1 MSRLRQFFRHTQLV
15 MWKETLQMLRD
26 RALLPLIFIAPIL
39 QLIMFGY
46 VVGSDVRN
54 LPTAV
59 VDQDNTTM
67 SRRVTDAFSGSTYF
81 TVTARPGSESDVKPL
96 MDGNQVTV
104 AIIIPKGFEDGVRAG
119 RSMPVEVIV
128 DGSDSKTSQ
137 VAAGYS
143 ASILASLSNALY
155 PARPGVSQASL
166 PGVDARVR
174 VLFNPSVS
182 SVNVMVPGL
191 MAFILMLSGT
201 SVMSQAVVRERERG
215 TLEQIFVTPISR
227 SEYLTGK
234 IMPYVAVSII
244 QITAVFVVGTLWFRV
259 PFSGSLL
266 VVGAATLL
274 FMLTTLGMGLLVS
287 TVSRTRQQAQ
297 QGVMFILLPSMV
309 LSGFIF
315 PIESMPAVIQP
326 ITYLIPLR
334 YVLIALRSNFLKGSS
349 FIDLWPQF
357 LGMAIFAVVV
367 FATAIWR
374 FQKRLA
380 D

>member
-1 MSRLRQFFRHTQLV
+1 MSRLRQFLRHTGLV
-15 MWKETLQMLRD
+15 MWKEALQLSRD
-26 RALLPLIFIAPIL
+26 RGLLPLILVVPVV

-67 SRRVTDAFSGSTYF
+67 SRKVVDAFTGSTYF
-81 TVTARPGSESDVKPL
+81 TVVARPGNESGIKPL

-104 AIIIPKGFEDGVRAG
+104 AIMIPRGFENGVRAG
-119 RSMPVEVIV
+119 RSMPVEVVV

-143 ASILASLSNALY
+143 ASILASLSSMLY
-155 PARPGVSQASL
+155 PAKPGVSLSKV

-191 MAFILMLSGT
+191 MAVVLLISGT
-201 SVMSQAVVRERERG
+201 TVMAQAVVRERERG
-215 TLEQIFVTPISR
+215 TLEQLFVTPISR
-227 SEYLTGK
+227 TEYLFGK
-234 IMPYVAVSII
+234 ILPYAVVATV
-244 QITAVFVVGTLWFRV
+244 QISVVFVVGTLWFRV
-259 PFSGSLL
+259 PFNGNLL
-266 VVGAATLL
+266 VVGTASLL
-274 FMLTTLGMGLLVS
+274 FMLTTLGIGLLIS
-287 TVSRTRQQAQ
+287 TISRTRQQAQ
-297 QGVMFILLPSMV
+297 QATMFILLPSFV

-315 PIESMPAVIQP
+315 PIESMPAIIQP
-326 ITYLIPLR
+326 LTLLIPLR
-334 YVLIALRSNFLKGSS
+334 YVLVALRGNFLKGSG
-349 FIDLWPQF
+349 FADLWPQF
-357 LGMAIFAVVV
+357 LAMTVFAVLV
-367 FATAIWR
+367 FFTAVWR
-374 FQKRLA
+374 FRKRLA

>member
-1 MSRLRQFFRHTQLV
+1 
-15 MWKETLQMLRD
+15 MWKEALQLSRD
-26 RALLPLIFIAPIL
+26 RGLLPLILIVPVV

-67 SRRVTDAFSGSTYF
+67 SRKVVDAFTGSGYF
-81 TVTARPGSESDVKPL
+81 TVVARPSSESGIKPL

-104 AIIIPKGFEDGVRAG
+104 AISIPRGFEDGVRAG
-119 RSMPVEVIV
+119 RSMPVGVVV

-143 ASILASLSNALY
+143 QSILASLSSVLY
-155 PARPGVSQASL
+155 PARPGVSLANV

-191 MAFILMLSGT
+191 MAIVLLISGT
-201 SVMSQAVVRERERG
+201 TVMSQAVVRERERG
-215 TLEQIFVTPISR
+215 TLEQLFVTPISR
-227 SEYLTGK
+227 TEYLTGK
-234 IMPYVAVSII
+234 ILPYALVAIV
-244 QITAVFVVGTLWFRV
+244 QISVVFIVGTLWFRV
-259 PFSGSLL
+259 PFNGSLL
-266 VVGAATLL
+266 VVGAASLL
-274 FMLTTLGMGLLVS
+274 FMLTTLGIGLLIS
-287 TVSRTRQQAQ
+287 TISRTRQQAQ
-297 QGVMFILLPSMV
+297 QATMFILIPSFV

-315 PIESMPAVIQP
+315 PIESMPVLIQP
-326 ITYLIPLR
+326 LTLLVPLR
-334 YVLIALRSNFLKGSS
+334 YVLVALRGNFLKGSG

-357 LGMAIFAVVV
+357 LAMTIFAVTV
-367 FATAIWR
+367 FVIAIWR